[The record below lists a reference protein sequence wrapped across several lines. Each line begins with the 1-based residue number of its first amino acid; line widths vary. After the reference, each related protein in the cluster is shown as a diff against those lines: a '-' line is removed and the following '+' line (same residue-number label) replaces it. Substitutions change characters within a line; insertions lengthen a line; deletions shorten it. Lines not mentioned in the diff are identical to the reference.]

1 MHIDLNKLA
10 SQIDGLQNTFG
21 DDLQMAKM
29 IVETQDIDSS
39 ALIVTQEQGL
49 ILYITNLY
57 KIINPF

>member
-29 IVETQDIDSS
+29 IVETQDIDLS

>member
-29 IVETQDIDSS
+29 IVETQEIDSS

>member
-49 ILYITNLY
+49 ILYIANLY